1 MTYIELHENSRR
13 GYYGGNV
20 GYLTFSGQLDTG
32 IIIRT
37 AHLVRRTQD
46 VHRSSEGVMTCKY
59 ALAPPCSTTPILPRN
74 MPRPK
79 PRHVPCSKP

>member
-1 MTYIELHENSRR
+1 MTYIELHEPSRR

-20 GYLTFSGQLDTG
+20 GYVTFSGQLDTG

-37 AHLVRRTQD
+37 AHLLRRRDDSYDVKVRVGATLLYD
-46 VHRSSEGVMTCKY
+46 SDPLRS
-59 ALAPPCSTTPILPRN
+59 

-79 PRHVPCSKP
+79 PKPAPS